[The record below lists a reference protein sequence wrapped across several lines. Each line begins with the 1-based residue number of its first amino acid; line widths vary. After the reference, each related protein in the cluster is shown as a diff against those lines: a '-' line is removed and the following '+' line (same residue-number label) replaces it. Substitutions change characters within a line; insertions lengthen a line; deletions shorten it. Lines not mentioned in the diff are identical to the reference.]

1 MQITKPFK
9 ICEVKATDASNAPFQ
24 IILLHNALKREEES
38 SLTFD
43 TDTRVRYN
51 IPLSFNLVGRT
62 LICSFESRELSLRDD
77 NHGNGRVDTESL
89 GSDDLQ
95 IQSLKKNEV
104 TLSIFYTIPP
114 SKYNQVSQ
122 TLELS
127 SFGGDDGMRVHIMPC
142 PFYRFIT
149 ELTDEEY
156 EACKDLPVNSVF
168 KVSFNL
174 V

>member
-62 LICSFESRELSLRDD
+62 LICSFESRELSLQGDD
-77 NHGNGRVDTESL
+77 IAMERIDRRQLS
-89 GSDDLQ
+89 SDELQ
-95 IQSLKKNEV
+95 IQSLKKIEV
-104 TLSIFYTIPP
+104 TFPIFYTIPP
-114 SKYNQVSQ
+114 SKYNQMSQ

-127 SFGGDDGMRVHIMPC
+127 SFGGGDSMRMHIMPC
-142 PFYRFIT
+142 PFYRFLV
-149 ELTDEEY
+149 ELTNEEY
-156 EACKDLPVNSVF
+156 EACKALPANSVF

-174 V
+174 T